1 MACAASSFCQNPIP
15 AAAWRIPIGSAPS
28 NPGAQ
33 RTELHGGNIDDG
45 YFQGAP
51 VGGFG
56 AGTFSRSERGHFE
69 RWHVKAGTHKNQ
81 DVPTNQFAVFAQQDG
96 GAPVSMALAVGK

>member
-1 MACAASSFCQNPIP
+1 MYHVNDLETPRSSEIDIKRSICMFAFMAACAASTFCRTQIP
-15 AAAWRIPIGSAPS
+15 ASAWRIPIGTAPS

-33 RTELHGGNIDDG
+33 RPGQYGGNIDDG

-56 AGTFSRSERGHFE
+56 A
-69 RWHVKAGTHKNQ
+69 
-81 DVPTNQFAVFAQQDG
+81 AV
-96 GAPVSMALAVGK
+96 